1 MVLVL
6 WQEMWG
12 SSDSKYSFYSLKST
26 VFLWIDG
33 SYLIAA
39 CLSRPLSL
47 QGSWRSGNGE
57 AQGRKEREKGMG
69 KVEEGGEERPRS
81 WREGEVEVGGKDEGR
96 EMMKYQGE
104 SA

>member
-1 MVLVL
+1 
-6 WQEMWG
+6 
-12 SSDSKYSFYSLKST
+12 
-26 VFLWIDG
+26 
-33 SYLIAA
+33 
-39 CLSRPLSL
+39 
-47 QGSWRSGNGE
+47 
-57 AQGRKEREKGMG
+57 MG